1 MNTIKKLTESISNFL
16 IEIAN
21 HYEIPSS
28 EIVSTLMEI
37 NFYSLFQTLCREA
50 EPVYAFRSY
59 GKDDCLLNYWGEKL
73 FPCKAILLYRMPDHV
88 ADEGRIATMHFLEVW
103 LREDL
108 TLAVTDRPRCR
119 ISYLLCPGTI
129 PKDQRPSHRESYG
142 GYCGKPNTC
151 IQYQGVSHGSTVQ
164 QRFYNR
170 PSLLN
175 ALQLRKPT
183 L

>member
-1 MNTIKKLTESISNFL
+1 MNTIKKLTESISNFFT
-16 IEIAN
+16 EIAN

-73 FPCKAILLYRMPDHV
+73 FPCKAILLYRMPDYV

-108 TLAVTDRPRCR
+108 SLAVTACFHIENRAAKYYS
-119 ISYLLCPGTI
+119 SYRVHKGCVWPYDEDAFCFEAFVEGLFRAAPGVTED
-129 PKDQRPSHRESYG
+129 PGAPFFE
-142 GYCGKPNTC
+142 P
-151 IQYQGVSHGSTVQ
+151 
-164 QRFYNR
+164 
-170 PSLLN
+170 
-175 ALQLRKPT
+175 
-183 L
+183 